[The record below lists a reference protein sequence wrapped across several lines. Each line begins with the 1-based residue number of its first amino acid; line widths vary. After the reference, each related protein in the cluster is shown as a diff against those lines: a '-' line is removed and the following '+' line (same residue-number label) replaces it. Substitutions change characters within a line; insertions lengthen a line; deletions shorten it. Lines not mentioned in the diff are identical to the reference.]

1 LSGFDELM
9 GCARSVNVT
18 RGIGAVGDEA
28 DLADIYET
36 ERQLLYVAYTRARE
50 HLLVGVEPESEFLED
65 FNRRCRVDARHVSHW
80 RHIYDVAAE
89 ALPGVTATRV
99 LRRLGTG
106 VRAATLQPEMLLHAV
121 QSSGTASSP
130 EQQNR
135 ETNV

>member
-1 LSGFDELM
+1 LGQ
-9 GCARSVNVT
+9 
-18 RGIGAVGDEA
+18 A

-80 RHIYDVAAE
+80 RHIYDVGAE

-99 LRRLGTG
+99 L
-106 VRAATLQPEMLLHAV
+106 LQPERL
-121 QSSGTASSP
+121 SSAFPTHWTA
-130 EQQNR
+130 R
-135 ETNV
+135 RL